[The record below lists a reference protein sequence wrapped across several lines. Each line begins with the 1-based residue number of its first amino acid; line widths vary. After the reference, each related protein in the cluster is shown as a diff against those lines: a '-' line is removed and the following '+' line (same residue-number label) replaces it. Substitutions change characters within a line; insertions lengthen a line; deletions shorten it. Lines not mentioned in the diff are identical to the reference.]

1 MLLAV
6 VLILAGLGLII
17 FGARVFFGVLFLA
30 SGIYLIVSFLNV
42 KVKSRKRREQEL
54 SFLREQLKDKL
65 SEEDMEWIMSFFTAP
80 IGRKFII
87 WVQDRSEN
95 TNVRISIPVSL
106 VMLLRP
112 FLNSLTPL
120 LVRFLDKKVPLSLSR
135 DDLNMIIKLLNS
147 CLDEI
152 STYRGDFLHIETQDA
167 TIRIGLT

>member
-30 SGIYLIVSFLNV
+30 SGIYLIACFLNI
-42 KVKSRKRREQEL
+42 KLKCKKRREQEL
-54 SFLREQLKDKL
+54 SFLREQLKGKL
-65 SEEDMEWIMSFFTAP
+65 NEEDLEWVTSFLTAP

-87 WVQDRSEN
+87 WVQERKEN
-95 TNVRISIPVSL
+95 ANVRISIPVSL

-120 LVRFLDKKVPLSLSR
+120 LMKYLDKKVPFSLSK

-167 TIRIGLT
+167 TIRIGLM